1 MKRIPVNENLVI
13 SKIYLIRGLKVM
25 IDQDLAEMY
34 GVETRRLNEQV
45 KRNRIRFPKEFI
57 FKLTRKEYENLMS
70 QNATS
75 SWGGRRQMPYAFTE
89 YGLVMLSGI
98 LNSKIA
104 VQVNIRITKAYVKLR
119 EVLLTHKDLLLKLEV
134 LEKKVMKQ
142 DQRSEKQAEEIL
154 VIFNALKELLNPES
168 KPRRKIGFKV

>member
-25 IDQDLAEMY
+25 IEQDLAEMY

-45 KRNRIRFPKEFI
+45 KRNRIRFPKEFM

-89 YGLVMLSGI
+89 YGVVMLSGI

-134 LEKKVMKQ
+134 LEKK
-142 DQRSEKQAEEIL
+142 
-154 VIFNALKELLNPES
+154 
-168 KPRRKIGFKV
+168 

>member
-1 MKRIPVNENLVI
+1 MERLPVNENLVI

-45 KRNRIRFPKEFI
+45 KRNRIRFPSEFM
-57 FKLTRKEYENLMS
+57 FKLNRKEYENLMS
-70 QNATS
+70 QNARS

-89 YGLVMLSGI
+89 YGVVMLSGI

-104 VQVNIRITKAYVKLR
+104 VQVNIRITKACIKLR

-134 LEKKVMKQ
+134 LEKK
-142 DQRSEKQAEEIL
+142 
-154 VIFNALKELLNPES
+154 
-168 KPRRKIGFKV
+168 